1 MRTLTYQMLTACA
14 EREIRR
20 HLTDVGTD
28 GSPETRTLAL
38 SGAVAVLAM
47 WRALLADA
55 NMVLDP
61 ERHPLYQVDSQRL
74 RSLIYCSVSR

>member
-1 MRTLTYQMLTACA
+1 M
-14 EREIRR
+14 
-20 HLTDVGTD
+20 
-28 GSPETRTLAL
+28 
-38 SGAVAVLAM
+38 AVLAM

-55 NMVLDP
+55 DMVLDP